1 MDTKEKKLKAIA
13 DAAAKKNISLDSILK
28 YVEKTPAKTH
38 DKKYQ
43 FVFHW
48 IRLARPMYK
57 KKGFSIRKVHIR
69 LCKHPRFH
77 YLLDGFYKAS
87 EKKKFNDKSFK
98 DYPDHSFIKDLP
110 TKGLY
115 KRYRLCER
123 LFKDTPLI
131 NKRFLKATLDS

>member
-98 DYPDHSFIKDLP
+98 DYPDHGFIKDLP

-115 KRYRLCER
+115 ARYKLCER
-123 LFKDTPLI
+123 SVSYTHL
-131 NKRFLKATLDS
+131 TLPTNREV

>member
-57 KKGFSIRKVHIR
+57 KKGFSPRKVNIR

-87 EKKKFNDKSFK
+87 EKKLFNDNDDVYFGYARAMRGS
-98 DYPDHSFIKDLP
+98 
-110 TKGLY
+110 
-115 KRYRLCER
+115 R
-123 LFKDTPLI
+123 
-131 NKRFLKATLDS
+131 A

>member
-13 DAAAKKNISLDSILK
+13 DAAAKKNISLDTILK

-57 KKGFSIRKVHIR
+57 KKGFSNRKVHIR

-87 EKKKFNDKSFK
+87 EKKKFNDNTKLNKAISHRSHLPIAKSTLTL
-98 DYPDHSFIKDLP
+98 HSMLSDP
-110 TKGLY
+110 
-115 KRYRLCER
+115 
-123 LFKDTPLI
+123 
-131 NKRFLKATLDS
+131 NKNNNNKVNLT

>member
-1 MDTKEKKLKAIA
+1 MDAKQKKLKAIA
-13 DAAAKKNISLDSILK
+13 DAATKKNISLDSILK

-57 KKGFSIRKVHIR
+57 KKGFSPRKVNIR

-115 KRYRLCER
+115 ARYKLCER
-123 LFKDTPLI
+123 LFKQTPLV
-131 NKRFLKATLDS
+131 NKRFLKITLDS

>member
-57 KKGFSIRKVHIR
+57 EKGFSLRNVHIR
-69 LCKHPRFH
+69 VCKHPRFH

-115 KRYRLCER
+115 ARYKLCER
-123 LFKDTPLI
+123 LFKQTPLV
-131 NKRFLKATLDS
+131 NKRFLKITLDS

>member
-57 KKGFSIRKVHIR
+57 KKGFSPRKVNIR

-77 YLLDGFYKAS
+77 YLIDGFYKAS

-115 KRYRLCER
+115 ARYKLCER
-123 LFKDTPLI
+123 LFKQTPLV
-131 NKRFLKATLDS
+131 NKRFLKITLDS